1 MNFADVCLPGSVGG
15 SRRGSMDKATGRWPA
30 LDGLRAVAVA
40 AVVGFHFGI
49 VPPGWVGVD
58 IFFVISGFLITTLL
72 LEESQR
78 LGRIS
83 LRRFWARRAL
93 RLGPALLCAIAFA
106 LTLSLLCA
114 SAARHDT
121 VTGLPWVL
129 LYSGNWVRALGPGTL
144 GLLGHTWS
152 LAIEEQF
159 YFLWPLVCIA
169 LVARARNLA
178 RAAVVVSGLALAD
191 AVYLMFAM
199 QHWGSMR
206 AYYGTDTHA
215 IGLLAGSAL
224 ALGILSRKSAGR
236 TDGPWQRYFG
246 PLAVISL
253 VIFVG
258 IFAMF
263 SNSQTESALV
273 LIAATLASVVLVARL
288 VLKPIG
294 GTAAL
299 FSCSSALWIGKR
311 SYGIY
316 LYHLPI
322 AIVFLERCH
331 LAGVPRA
338 AVLCGC
344 VLLTVLVASASYRWV
359 EAPFLRRKERFT
371 AISAHQTRVGTQ
383 VLPAHLHESTA
394 SECTGG
400 EIRTHNLAARPQRWE
415 GVPSWR

>member
-1 MNFADVCLPGSVGG
+1 LAVRTGNVEKS
-15 SRRGSMDKATGRWPA
+15 TGRWPA
-30 LDGLRAVAVA
+30 LDGLRALAVA

-49 VPPGWVGVD
+49 APPGWVGVD
-58 IFFVISGFLITTLL
+58 LFFVISGFLITTLL

-78 LGRIS
+78 VGRIS

-93 RLGPALLCAIAFA
+93 RLGPALLCAIAFG
-106 LTLSLLCA
+106 LILSLLCT

-129 LYSGNWVRALGPGTL
+129 FYSGNWIRALEPNTL

-169 LVARARNLA
+169 LVARARDLTK
-178 RAAVVVSGLALAD
+178 AAVVVSGLALTD

-199 QHWGSMR
+199 KYWGSMR

-224 ALGILSRKSAGR
+224 ALGVLSRKSTVRA
-236 TDGPWQRYFG
+236 DGPEHRYFA
-246 PLAVISL
+246 PVAVVSL
-253 VIFVG
+253 VVFVC
-258 IFAMF
+258 ICALY
-263 SNSQTESALV
+263 SNPQTESALV

-288 VLKPIG
+288 VLIPVG
-294 GTAAL
+294 GVAAL
-299 FSCSSALWIGKR
+299 FSYSPAMWLGKR

-322 AIVFLERCH
+322 TIVFLERCH
-331 LAGVPRA
+331 LRGAPRA
-338 AVLCGC
+338 AALFGC
-344 VLLTVLVASASYRWV
+344 VLLTVLVAGASYRWV
-359 EAPFLRRKERFT
+359 ETPFLRRKERFT
-371 AISAHQTRVGTQ
+371 ATPAQQPPVLAPA
-383 VLPAHLHESTA
+383 LPAH
-394 SECTGG
+394 
-400 EIRTHNLAARPQRWE
+400 
-415 GVPSWR
+415 

>member
-1 MNFADVCLPGSVGG
+1 
-15 SRRGSMDKATGRWPA
+15 MDTSTRRWPA

-40 AVVGFHFGI
+40 AVVGFHYGI

-72 LEESQR
+72 LEESVR

-106 LTLSLLCA
+106 LTLSLLCT

-129 LYSGNWVRALGPGTL
+129 LYSGNWVRAIGPNTL

-159 YFLWPLVCIA
+159 YFFWPLVCIA
-169 LVARARNLA
+169 LVARARDLTK
-178 RAAVVVSGLALAD
+178 AAVVVSGLALAD
-191 AVYLMFAM
+191 AIYLMFAM
-199 QHWGSMR
+199 KHWGSMR

-224 ALGILSRKSAGR
+224 ALGVLSRKSTTRA
-236 TDGPWQRYFG
+236 DGQWQRYFA
-246 PLAVISL
+246 PVAVVSL
-253 VIFVG
+253 VVFVC
-258 IFAMF
+258 ICAVY

-294 GTAAL
+294 LIAAL
-299 FSCSSALWIGKR
+299 FSSSSALWLGKR

-331 LAGVPRA
+331 LRGAPRA
-338 AVLCGC
+338 AVLFGC
-344 VLLTVLVASASYRWV
+344 VLLTVLVANASYRWV

-371 AISAHQTRVGTQ
+371 AISAHQPSVPAQ
-383 VLPAHLHESTA
+383 VLPAHSARTDGIGPQPAEARLARNFQSRLTA
-394 SECTGG
+394 
-400 EIRTHNLAARPQRWE
+400 
-415 GVPSWR
+415 

>member
-1 MNFADVCLPGSVGG
+1 
-15 SRRGSMDKATGRWPA
+15 MDRSTGRWPA

-40 AVVGFHFGI
+40 AVVGFHYGI

-72 LEESQR
+72 LEESRR

-106 LTLSLLCA
+106 LTLSLLCT

-129 LYSGNWVRALGPGTL
+129 LYSGNWVRAIGPHTL

-159 YFLWPLVCIA
+159 YFFWPLVCVA
-169 LVARARNLA
+169 LVARARDLTK
-178 RAAVVVSGLALAD
+178 AAVVVSGLALAD

-199 QHWGSMR
+199 KHWGSMR

-224 ALGILSRKSAGR
+224 ALGILSRKSTAR
-236 TDGPWQRYFG
+236 ADGPWQRYLG
-246 PLAVISL
+246 PLAVVSL
-253 VIFVG
+253 VVFVG
-258 IFAMF
+258 ICAVY

-294 GTAAL
+294 GIAAL
-299 FSCSSALWIGKR
+299 FSSSSAVWLGKR

-331 LAGVPRA
+331 LRGAPRA

-344 VLLTVLVASASYRWV
+344 VLLTVLVANASYRWV

-371 AISAHQTRVGTQ
+371 AVSADQPRVPAQ
-383 VLPAHLHESTA
+383 VLPAHS
-394 SECTGG
+394 
-400 EIRTHNLAARPQRWE
+400 ARADGIGPQRADARLARNVQS
-415 GVPSWR
+415 GLTA